1 MILNLTRGNSSL
13 RVPLH
18 LPATPAEIGEAYA
31 KLDTIKP
38 DDRQTH
44 IAGATTGV
52 GTLDRWLFR
61 KKPDLTKLG
70 DLAEKLDEPR
80 DNVEAVYRSGDH
92 AHQHIHRVLFVRF
105 EDGLGLYN
113 YRAVRF
119 YDLSNLLIAENVSE
133 WLQ

>member
-44 IAGATTGV
+44 IAGV
-52 GTLDRWLFR
+52 TLSLI
-61 KKPDLTKLG
+61 
-70 DLAEKLDEPR
+70 
-80 DNVEAVYRSGDH
+80 
-92 AHQHIHRVLFVRF
+92 HI
-105 EDGLGLYN
+105 
-113 YRAVRF
+113 
-119 YDLSNLLIAENVSE
+119 
-133 WLQ
+133 